1 MEYQARWLFSIG
13 PVKISETVAASWL
26 IIAVLAIASFLLTR
40 NLKKVPETKRQVF
53 LEFAYIK
60 FRGLVVQTMGEN
72 FVKRVP
78 NIVPYLGSV
87 FLFFLL
93 SNWGPLFG
101 LRSPTTD
108 LNTTLAW
115 ALMTVFLIYFMGI
128 KFNGLG
134 YFSDLIEPTPLMLPL
149 NIIGE
154 FARPIS
160 LSFRPFGNILGGSII
175 MALVYSLLGY
185 ISGFLPGPNLKIG
198 EFLIPVPLHMYF
210 DIFAGTLQAFI
221 FLVLTMVFVGSVA
234 DGLED
239 AKESK

>member
-1 MEYQARWLFSIG
+1 MEYQARWLFNIG

-26 IIAVLAIASFLLTR
+26 IIAVLAIVSFLLTR
-40 NLKKVPETKRQVF
+40 NLKKVPETKRQIF

-60 FRGLVVQTMGEN
+60 FRNLVVQTMGEN

-78 NIVPYLGSV
+78 NIIPYLGSV
-87 FLFFLL
+87 FLFFLI
-93 SNWGPLFG
+93 SNWGSLFG

-115 ALMTVFLIYFMGI
+115 ALMTVFLIYFMGV

-134 YFSDLIEPTPLMLPL
+134 YFSGLIEPTPLMLPL

-160 LSFRPFGNILGGSII
+160 LSFRPFGNILGGTII
-175 MALVYSLLGY
+175 MALVYNLLGY
-185 ISGFLPGPNLKIG
+185 ISGLLPGPN
-198 EFLIPVPLHMYF
+198 
-210 DIFAGTLQAFI
+210 
-221 FLVLTMVFVGSVA
+221 
-234 DGLED
+234 
-239 AKESK
+239 